1 MDCAAD
7 HCDSEVGIGT
17 GSNIDD
23 QEEEAPADKAQ
34 DQLVEFRNDET
45 TDTRCRDETRQ
56 SITLVTAAT
65 HARDFVFCVLCIA
78 TSRRQTAF
86 KQARTVACCC
96 SKEKKA
102 LLERGKCALAT

>member
-1 MDCAAD
+1 VDCAAD
-7 HCDSEVGIGT
+7 HCDSEVGIET

-23 QEEEAPADKAQ
+23 QEEAPADKAQ
-34 DQLVEFRNDET
+34 DQLVEFRN
-45 TDTRCRDETRQ
+45 
-56 SITLVTAAT
+56 
-65 HARDFVFCVLCIA
+65 
-78 TSRRQTAF
+78 